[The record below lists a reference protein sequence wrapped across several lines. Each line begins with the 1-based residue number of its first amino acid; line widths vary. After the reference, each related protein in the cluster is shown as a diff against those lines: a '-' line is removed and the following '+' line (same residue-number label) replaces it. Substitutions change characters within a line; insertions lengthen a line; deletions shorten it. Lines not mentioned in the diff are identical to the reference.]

1 MSEEEETNLQRVTF
15 IQSQD
20 GRLSVVAEQIGVFDR
35 TNDDRLYICGVWIR
49 HGLIEDNLKP
59 SETVKYSVNGR
70 VHDEIGPTE
79 TVVQSEQTVLA
90 LGI

>member
-35 TNDDRLYICGVWIR
+35 TNV
-49 HGLIEDNLKP
+49 
-59 SETVKYSVNGR
+59 
-70 VHDEIGPTE
+70 IG
-79 TVVQSEQTVLA
+79 SA
-90 LGI
+90 FAAFGFGMA